1 VTFSYEFT
9 LNIVQLLAVIS
20 RLFGLFMGF
29 PLFRGSTI
37 PVKTKM
43 SLILMTALIILP
55 GLPESWS
62 AENMLPHLS
71 IFGLFMLMLNDIII
85 GLTVS
90 LTVNLLLETVNLLG
104 QFLSINMG
112 FSMSQQFDPASG
124 TQSSSLSVMFTQIFI
139 VLFLAFDMHLQFIR
153 ISVKSFAVIEP
164 GKNIL
169 TPDHLSTIIDLGSS
183 TFMYAFQ
190 VSLPIVAVMLLVN
203 TAMGII
209 ARFGQDFNVLM
220 ISFPLRLGV
229 GLTMLIVLMPVF
241 TSFFM
246 DLQVEIL
253 EKMGL
258 VLGL

>member
-9 LNIVQLLAVIS
+9 LNAIQLLAVIS

-29 PLFRGSTI
+29 PLFRGDTI
-37 PVKTKM
+37 PVKTKA
-43 SLILMTALIILP
+43 SIILMTAIIILP

-62 AENMLPHLS
+62 ADNMLTHLN
-71 IFGLFMLMLNDIII
+71 IFGLFMLILNDIII

-112 FSMSQQFDPASG
+112 FSMSQQFDPGSG
-124 TQSSSLSVMFTQIFI
+124 SESPTLSVMFTQIFI
-139 VLFLAFDMHLQFIR
+139 ILFLAFDMHLQFIR
-153 ISVKSFAVIEP
+153 ITVKSFTVLEP

-169 TPDHLSTIIDLGSS
+169 TPDHLSTIIDLGSEI
-183 TFMYAFQ
+183 FIYAFQ
-190 VSLPIVAVMLLVN
+190 VSLPIISVMLLIN

-209 ARFGQDFNVLM
+209 SRFGQDFKVLM

-229 GLTMLIVLMPVF
+229 GLSLLIILMPVF

-246 DLQVEIL
+246 DLQIEVL